1 MEVTVLQV
9 SGMIPAIVGFSLQAF
24 CLWSDKWRISTTADS
39 VITSTAIYEGLWK
52 YCAATASGMAQCK
65 RYTSL
70 LALNGYIQACR
81 ALMIVSLIVG
91 ILGIILG
98 VLGMK
103 CTNIGNSSEDT
114 KGKIALTGGIGF
126 IVAGLSSLVA
136 VSWYASRVTADFYNP
151 NYAGIKYELGTALYL
166 GWAGDL
172 LLILGGSFLCCSCKR
187 PTKSKHSK
195 GYNYDYKPAQHV
207 PSQIYNKPARQFDES
222 EKAYV

>member
-1 MEVTVLQV
+1 MSAALELT
-9 SGMIPAIVGFSLQAF
+9 GFLLSLAGWF
-24 CLWSDKWRISTTADS
+24 ITGACISNDYWKVSTTKGS
-39 VITSTAIYEGLWK
+39 VITTSRIYESIWKSCATDSTGL
-52 YCAATASGMAQCK
+52 TNCK
-65 RYTSL
+65 NFESM
-70 LALNGYIQACR
+70 LALSGYIQACR